1 MSSES
6 SPTSLLYPYVA
17 GGDNGEGQEEEEE
30 DIIFCSKENVN
41 EAAIYI
47 NQELELLGIGNIMV
61 DGGATPDIVNMM
73 NSTYQLL
80 DMYRNTLKRLDDL
93 GTNLQKTRSNLT
105 LHSETISRLKA
116 ELEGSERRVKEHQE
130 KERQVG
136 LRNKS
141 LTVQLKVKEEEC
153 RKIKLNMNH
162 KEQQYL
168 HDMKKREREYYR
180 INERLG
186 QFVLDK
192 SHERKLGIKMLNNLQ
207 KSNLSSDVV
216 KKEETMYQLVINHY
230 EERQKELMLENT
242 SLRESLSNIERELVA
257 MLNQQDHSFTSNDK
271 ENSPPDTSVSS
282 ADHKDDRL
290 LSSAHYQ
297 MPFDISRPNIERSL
311 QDKCKSLKEH
321 IKTLKGGR
329 GGGGRNDKREGYER
343 EIEELE
349 KKLGDY
355 KYIIN
360 QHEAMIE
367 QQLQEGK
374 TEAALV
380 HLNESHYLKRMELLE
395 MKEEKVRH
403 REDQIRD
410 EEIRLNMLAK
420 ILDREVCV

>member
-61 DGGATPDIVNMM
+61 DGIPDIVNMM

-105 LHSETISRLKA
+105 LHGETISRLKA

-297 MPFDISRPNIERSL
+297 MPFDISRPSNVL
-311 QDKCKSLKEH
+311 WVW
-321 IKTLKGGR
+321 
-329 GGGGRNDKREGYER
+329 
-343 EIEELE
+343 
-349 KKLGDY
+349 
-355 KYIIN
+355 
-360 QHEAMIE
+360 
-367 QQLQEGK
+367 
-374 TEAALV
+374 LV
-380 HLNESHYLKRMELLE
+380 VADHTHH
-395 MKEEKVRH
+395 VP
-403 REDQIRD
+403 
-410 EEIRLNMLAK
+410 
-420 ILDREVCV
+420 